1 MRHIVNGLLLSEGK
15 VLLARRSKAR
25 AAYPDLWSFPG
36 GHVESQETLSAAL
49 IRELS
54 EEIGIVPGE
63 SRLVAEFEDPNIGSD
78 PATYHLFVIG
88 KWVGTPTIRDQE
100 HSELQWFGLGDAAQL
115 HDLALNEYRGVFL
128 ALLQSESR
136 GIGNP

>member
-1 MRHIVNGLLLSEGK
+1 MRHIVNGLLVSEGK
-15 VLLARRSKAR
+15 VLLARRSKER

-36 GHVESQETLSAAL
+36 GHLEAQETLSAAL

-54 EEIGIVPGE
+54 EEIGIIPGE
-63 SRLVAEFEDPNIGSD
+63 SRLVAEFEDPNGGSN
-78 PATYHLFVIG
+78 PATYYLYVISR
-88 KWVGTPTIRDQE
+88 WEGTPTIRDQE
-100 HSELQWFGLGDAAQL
+100 HSKLQWFGFSDAAQL
-115 HDLALNEYRGVFL
+115 PDLALSAYRAVFL